1 MSNILSDL
9 TYNEQALETQ
19 INLFFK
25 RYISSK
31 LLKRCGFYKK
41 SGFSCMLLLKTLFSL
56 VFKHKNLW
64 RTLETD
70 TTIPFA

>member
-1 MSNILSDL
+1 MSSILSDSA
-9 TYNEQALETQ
+9 YNEQALDTQ

-41 SGFSCMLLLKTLFSL
+41 SGFTCMLLLKTLFSL
-56 VFKHKNLW
+56 VFKHS
-64 RTLETD
+64 
-70 TTIPFA
+70 TTRCQAPKFLS